1 MREWL
6 TIIVVLLIVGILLDG
21 WRRMRQSRQA
31 SIKMSL
37 SMHNGTE
44 KQDSTGY
51 GSELPNGGARVIVE
65 RDAEEAKQKTLHVQE
80 SFAEKRSPSFKNRI
94 PEQVSLNLDEIISE
108 QDVPMLMEP
117 TLEEISDEHSEG
129 VTAVEQDSNDS
140 ASVSVGILSKTRVV
154 ERKVK
159 NEQIDSNGRVEPT
172 FNQESTPI
180 AEDEIIQQQSEPAF
194 SPVTAQQDLAQTV
207 SENSNP
213 TAAQKSQPAKKV
225 ELEPEEVLIINVM
238 AKSGQLFDGGQ
249 LLDQLIDCGMRY
261 GEMQIFHRHS
271 DDEGEG
277 PVMFSMV
284 NMVKPGIFDLNS
296 MQDFQ
301 TPGVSIFMTLP
312 LESNALIA
320 FERMANTAKAIA
332 ATLDGELKDA
342 NRSVMTTQTIEHCRQ
357 RIRDFERKQLS
368 RAH

>member
-37 SMHNGTE
+37 SMHNGTDKE
-44 KQDSTGY
+44 DLQNY

-65 RDAEEAKQKTLHVQE
+65 RDADDAKQKTLSVQE
-80 SFAEKRSPSFKNRI
+80 SFANKRSSSFKSRI

-108 QDVPMLMEP
+108 EEVPMLMEA
-117 TLEEISDEHSEG
+117 TQQEASEQANKGVLSSDEK
-129 VTAVEQDSNDS
+129 DS
-140 ASVSVGILSKTRVV
+140 ADSAASSVGILSKTRII
-154 ERKVK
+154 ERQVK
-159 NEQIDSNGRVEPT
+159 HQQVDSDCRIEPT
-172 FNQESTPI
+172 FSATLSSGIEEEKQ
-180 AEDEIIQQQSEPAF
+180 DQSESAPSTEQDNLVTKTSEKIKPAA
-194 SPVTAQQDLAQTV
+194 VK
-207 SENSNP
+207 EK
-213 TAAQKSQPAKKV
+213 KSDKKIEV
-225 ELEPEEVLIINVM
+225 EPEEVLIINVM
-238 AKSGQLFDGGQ
+238 AKSGQQFDGGQ

-271 DDEGEG
+271 DDEGAG
-277 PVMFSMV
+277 PVLFSMV
-284 NMVKPGIFDLNS
+284 NMVKPGVFDLNS

-312 LESNALIA
+312 LESNALAA
-320 FERMANTAKAIA
+320 FDRMADTARTIA
-332 ATLDGELKDA
+332 AKLDGELKDE

-357 RIRDFERKQLS
+357 RICDFERKQLS